1 MLHKRITAGIIGCLL
16 LLIGGLPAYALPQMS
31 YTLDPMY
38 GYRIPIPLTYTVD
51 RVVLDIGDL
60 GFNKPSDMFLDD
72 QGLLYVADTDN
83 NRIVKLNGDGKV
95 LAIFGKDQ
103 GVELDQPSGIF
114 VDQLGDMFVADTGS
128 GRVIHLSPKGE
139 FVEEFVKPKSSLL
152 SEDLE
157 FAPDKVIMDRRGYL
171 YVLNKNDYS
180 GFMMIDAMNRFRGY
194 IGANRVPFDWKNLLI
209 RLLATPE
216 QREQLNNAVPA
227 QNANLTIDTK
237 GFIYSPTVLIDADQ
251 IKKFNA
257 MGENIYKKAAFGQ
270 PSIDSG
276 TLEQP
281 YFVDLAVD
289 QYGVV
294 NALDAMSRKIYQ
306 YDQEGNLLAV
316 FGGQGDV
323 KSRFEYPTSI
333 VVDKAG
339 KIYVL
344 DRDRNNI
351 QVFQPTRFAELIHQ
365 ASQLHFNGRYQEA
378 LVPWKEVLKI
388 DENYPLAHRGV
399 AKALMKEER
408 WKDAMKEFKL
418 GEDQDGYS
426 KAFAEYRH
434 DIMRKYLGW
443 LLIGAALI
451 VYAIYLIVKGMIRV
465 TNTVIRRYG
474 F

>member
-1 MLHKRITAGIIGCLL
+1 MYKRIATAVLGCLL
-16 LLIGGLPAYALPQMS
+16 LLTGGLPAYALPQMS
-31 YTLDPMY
+31 YTIDPMY

-51 RVVLDIGDL
+51 TVVLDVGQPGL
-60 GFNKPSDMFLDD
+60 NKPNDLFID
-72 QGLLYVADTDN
+72 GKGILYVADTDN
-83 NRIVKLNGDGKV
+83 NRIVKLSGDGKV
-95 LAIFGKDQ
+95 LGIFGKDQ
-103 GVELDQPSGIF
+103 GIKLSKPSGIF
-114 VDQLGDMFVADTGS
+114 VDDLGDMFVADTGS
-128 GRVIHLSPKGE
+128 GKVIHLAPDGKLI
-139 FVEEFVKPKSSLL
+139 EEFVKPESSLL
-152 SEDLE
+152 SPDLE
-157 FAPDKVIMDRRGYL
+157 FAPDKVILDRRGYI
-171 YVLNKNDYS
+171 YVLNKNDFS

-209 RLLATPE
+209 RVLATPE
-216 QREQLNNAVPA
+216 QREQLNNAVPP
-227 QNANLTIDTK
+227 QNANLTLDEK
-237 GFIYSPTVLIDADQ
+237 GFIYTPTVLIDADQ

-270 PSIDSG
+270 PSIESG

-289 QYGVV
+289 QFGVI

-323 KSRFEYPTSI
+323 KSRFEYPISI
-333 VVDKAG
+333 VTDKAG
-339 KIYVL
+339 KVYVL
-344 DRDRNNI
+344 DRDRGNI
-351 QVFQPTRFAELIHQ
+351 QIFKPTRFADLIHQ
-365 ASQLHFNGRYQEA
+365 ASQLHYNGRYEEA
-378 LVPWKEVLKI
+378 LTPWKQVLAI

-399 AKALMKEER
+399 AKALMKEEK

-434 DIMRKYLGW
+434 EMMRKYLGW
-443 LLIGAALI
+443 LVVAAALI
-451 VYAIYLIVKGMIRV
+451 VYAVYLLVKGLIRV

-474 F
+474 Y